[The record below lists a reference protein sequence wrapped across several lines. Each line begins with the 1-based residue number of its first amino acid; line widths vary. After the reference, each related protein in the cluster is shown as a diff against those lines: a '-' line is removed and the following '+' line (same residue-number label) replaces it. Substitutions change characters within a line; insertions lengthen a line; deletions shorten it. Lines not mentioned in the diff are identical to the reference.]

1 MSPTLYYLS
10 LVGNLLR
17 D

>member
-1 MSPTLYYLS
+1 MSPALYYLS